1 MMNMSPSPIT
11 LDYMDDFLTLEL
23 EKLTTPASRPYKGEY
38 QGKRTF
44 TAKELDAVLGF
55 KGHALSDV
63 VKGFEDIRDAVKVVA
78 DMSGKLDTFMRQH
91 REELRAMQK
100 FTSDTI
106 SEMKKL
112 VEYIVGGR
120 ETTIVLRTLTHDEAR
135 QEILEL
141 FRSSTQPLY
150 YSDIAERLQ
159 LDLEQ
164 VLQITT
170 EPEREGLI
178 GEMKP
183 YGSEESQGNSD

>member
-1 MMNMSPSPIT
+1 
-11 LDYMDDFLTLEL
+11 
-23 EKLTTPASRPYKGEY
+23 
-38 QGKRTF
+38 
-44 TAKELDAVLGF
+44 
-55 KGHALSDV
+55 
-63 VKGFEDIRDAVKVVA
+63 
-78 DMSGKLDTFMRQH
+78 
-91 REELRAMQK
+91 MQK
-100 FTSDTI
+100 FTSDTV

-178 GEMKP
+178 GEMQP
-183 YGSEESQGNSD
+183 SGSEESQGNSD

>member
-23 EKLTTPASRPYKGEY
+23 EELTTPASRPYKGEY

-100 FTSDTI
+100 FTSDTV

>member
-11 LDYMDDFLTLEL
+11 LDYMDDFLTLVL

>member
-1 MMNMSPSPIT
+1 
-11 LDYMDDFLTLEL
+11 MDDFLTLEL